1 MKQSPEFKVNILQ
14 VEALQLIGKQLLGIH
29 EELHKANML
38 TMEKQKADL
47 NGILTK
53 AEKELIRGTN

>member
-29 EELHKANML
+29 EELHQANKL
-38 TMEKQKADL
+38 SLEKQKANLD
-47 NGILTK
+47 GVLTE
-53 AEKELIRGTN
+53 AEKELIRGAV